1 MKSSV
6 RFLHASRSLLFK
18 PQKFKKW
25 NSSRRK
31 QSILEKIEVF
41 SDKEHKF
48 RNPIVYGIA
57 FYGLA
62 IMAKDARDRFLY
74 EKRENI
80 FAHIQNSKAPISLSL
95 QLYDK
100 TFGTT
105 TTTSIK
111 QLDAPDEIYE
121 LVKTVCE
128 DIKLPP
134 ETQDSLRVFYS
145 DNLTSEVQIV
155 STLKSVIERGSIGIP
170 YYTKFQD
177 VNEVNFND
185 LRHKIVPLPLF
196 GWLGN
201 IQIDLSEVEETE
213 ENAKDLHELRK
224 TFVMSDKAKKFM
236 IATYL
241 VEANVTSVAMA
252 KMMQHFL
259 FVLLAVGSSA
269 TINDQ
274 FKMFGKKF
282 LCTQVGRSYIFMTQ
296 TQPVHSVEITEIHS
310 RFFFWKK
317 VTIAMFCKKLN
328 MLNFCKNAWERFSE
342 I

>member
-25 NSSRRK
+25 NSSRRS

-80 FAHIQNSKAPISLSL
+80 FAHIQNSKAPISMSL

-111 QLDAPDEIYE
+111 QLDAPYEIYE

-155 STLKSVIERGSIGIP
+155 SSLKSFIERGSIGIP

-196 GWLGN
+196 GWLGILD

-282 LCTQVGRSYIFMTQ
+282 LCTQVGRSYIFMTL

-310 RFFFWKK
+310 RFFLEKSHDSN
-317 VTIAMFCKKLN
+317 VL
-328 MLNFCKNAWERFSE
+328 
-342 I
+342 